1 MPKLS
6 DRSPL
11 AGNSLNDDFL
21 HIVRN
26 LQSFRMPLSVLFNNA
41 SLPIRVTSGETE
53 TIVFKKN
60 KSASIDR
67 VLAAGDFVI
76 WVDIANERMIA
87 GMAID
92 EVSSYPTDLEDSSKL
107 LRFIDTKPLL

>member
-1 MPKLS
+1 MPRLS

-41 SLPIRVTSGETE
+41 SLPIRITFGDTE

-76 WVDIANERMIA
+76 WVDIANERMVV
-87 GMAID
+87 GMAIG
-92 EVSSYPTDLEDSSKL
+92 EVSAYPAHLEDPTRL
-107 LRFIDTKPLL
+107 LRFIDTNALL

>member
-6 DRSPL
+6 DRSAL
-11 AGNSLNDDFL
+11 GGVSLNDDFL
-21 HIVRN
+21 HIVRD

-41 SLPIRVTSGETE
+41 SLPIRVTSGDTE
-53 TIVFKKN
+53 TIVFRKN
-60 KSASIDR
+60 KSGDITR
-67 VLAAGDFVI
+67 ILQAGDFVI

-107 LRFIDTKPLL
+107 LRFIDTNPLL